1 MTTKINMLAIALA
14 KGSFQVCAVGVD
26 GAVLYN
32 RALSRTRFV
41 VLRFL

>member
-14 KGSFQVCAVGVD
+14 KSSFQVCAVGLD
-26 GAVLYN
+26 EAVQYN
-32 RALSRTRFV
+32 RALSRTGRV